1 MTACP
6 SDSEVSVSAG
16 ATGGTTTSSSIH
28 TRAHTADDTPHT
40 VTITPANGLSSVSTV
55 QARGVSMPAVL
66 GGSVGA
72 VIVIITAIALVGLC
86 VFLVKKHSISTSKI
100 ESQIDAV
107 ENVAYKQGLAEQGEQ
122 LLDIIFH

>member
-1 MTACP
+1 MYSSHSFITESDSCLTACP
-6 SDSEVSVSAG
+6 SEVSVSAG
-16 ATGGTTTSSSIH
+16 ATGGI
-28 TRAHTADDTPHT
+28 
-40 VTITPANGLSSVSTV
+40 IPANGLSSASTV
-55 QARGVSMPAVL
+55 QAGGVSMPAVL

-72 VIVIITAIALVGLC
+72 VIVIITAIAFVGLC

-122 LLDIIFH
+122 VLDIIFH